1 MHLAMTNARQVG
13 QSPPGLN
20 LRRLA
25 AGGGRY
31 LADEQAAGEL
41 HLVVVRSREPHAR
54 VSVDTREACA
64 APGVRAVL
72 VGSDVRSATEP
83 MAMMWTTQIQADA
96 PTWCLAGDRV
106 RYVGEPIAAV
116 VADDAY
122 LAEDAAELVDVTY
135 ERLPAVVE
143 ASADSEPLLYDDWPD
158 NVFGRTR
165 FEAGDP
171 GAALAGAALIV
182 AGRYTSNRVAGL
194 SLETRGVRAVW
205 DITGESVTVWTST
218 QALHQV
224 RASLSATLRV
234 PESRVRVIC
243 PDVGGAF
250 GNKTCAYIEETLVA
264 FAARVVGRPVRWI
277 ESRSEAFTA
286 TVHGRGAAVDLELG
300 LNADGTIAGLRATVV
315 LDCGATP
322 YMAGAGS
329 GVVTAAMLTGP
340 YRVTDALS
348 ELVAVVTN
356 KTPIG
361 AYRGFGMPEATLAI
375 ERALDEGARRLGIDP
390 IEIRRRN
397 LLRPD
402 ELPYWTPAMMCLDSG
417 RYGELLDLVAD
428 RVDWPRARR
437 EAAEARAMGRL
448 AGVGIA
454 CYVEAS
460 NFGPSAAA
468 AMMGINNPG
477 HDRAVVRM
485 DASGVVT
492 VLTGQ
497 IPMGQGLETVLAQV
511 AADEI
516 GVALESV
523 SVICGDTQACPYT
536 GYASGGSRGAGVA
549 GSAVMMAARGLRER
563 MREIAAHLLE
573 ASGPARVFDSDSGF
587 ADESGAQVSIGQ
599 VAEAAWRAIDLPP
612 DTEPGLESAYT
623 YDPRN
628 FAFTFGAVAVV
639 VEIDRDTGTVS
650 LPRVVFGH
658 DCGRQLNPALVA
670 GQIQGSTAQG
680 IGAALYEQLP
690 YTDDGHPVV
699 ESMWDYLP
707 PLPANVPPVEL
718 VHLETPSPFS
728 LNGAKGA
735 GESGAIPLPAAV
747 ANAIRDAIG
756 DEHAYIVDTIPITA
770 ERLLAAMDSMTSSP
784 APQPQP
790 SAPLR
795 VWAADGGRGF

>member
-1 MHLAMTNARQVG
+1 MTSSRQVG
-13 QSPPGLN
+13 QSPPGLR

-54 VSVDTREACA
+54 ISVDTTKARACA
-64 APGVRAVL
+64 GVHTVL
-72 VGSDVRSATEP
+72 VGSDVRPTTEP

-96 PTWCLAGDRV
+96 QTWCLAGDRV

-116 VADDAY
+116 IADDAY
-122 LAEDAAELVDVTY
+122 LAEDAAELVEVTY
-135 ERLPAVVE
+135 DRLPAVVE
-143 ASADSEPLLYDDWPD
+143 PSADSEPLLYDDWPD
-158 NVFGRTR
+158 NVFGRTC

-171 GAALAGAALIV
+171 VVALTNAALVV
-182 AGRYTSNRVAGL
+182 AGRYSSGRVAGL

-224 RASLSATLRV
+224 RASLSATLAV
-234 PESRVRVIC
+234 PESRVRVVV

-286 TVHGRGAAVDLELG
+286 TVHGRGTAVDLELG
-300 LNADGTIAGLRATVV
+300 LNADGTITGLRARVL

-329 GVVTAAMLTGP
+329 GVVTAAMVTGP
-340 YRVTDALS
+340 YRIADAVS

-361 AYRGFGMPEATLAI
+361 AYRGFGMPEATFAI

-390 IEIRRRN
+390 IEIRHRN

-402 ELPYWTPAMMCLDSG
+402 ELPYWTAAMMCLDSG
-417 RYGELLDLVAD
+417 RYSELLDLVAD
-428 RVDWPRARR
+428 RLDWPRAQRD
-437 EAAEARAMGRL
+437 AAEARATGRL
-448 AGVGIA
+448 VGIGTA
-454 CYVEAS
+454 CYLEAS
-460 NFGPSAAA
+460 NFGPSATA

-485 DASGVVT
+485 DASGWVT

-497 IPMGQGLETVLAQV
+497 TPMGQGLETVLAQV
-511 AADEI
+511 AADEV
-516 GVALESV
+516 GVGLESV
-523 SVICGDTQACPYT
+523 SVICGDTLTCPYT

-549 GSAVMMAARGLRER
+549 GSAVMMASRQLREQ
-563 MREIAAHLLE
+563 MRVIAAHMLE
-573 ASGPARVFDSDSGF
+573 ITDLAAVRDTGLGF
-587 ADESGAQVSIGQ
+587 ADESGAHVTVGQ

-612 DTEPGLESAYT
+612 DTQPGLESSYT
-623 YDPRN
+623 YDPPN
-628 FAFTFGAVAVV
+628 FAFTFGAVAAV
-639 VEIDRDTGTVS
+639 VEIDRDTGAVS
-650 LPRVVFGH
+650 VQRLVFGH
-658 DCGRQLNPALVA
+658 DCGVQLNPANVE
-670 GQIQGSTAQG
+670 GQIFGSTAQG

-690 YTDDGHPVV
+690 YTIEGQPLVQ
-699 ESMWDYLP
+699 SLWDYFP
-707 PLPANVPPVEL
+707 PLPGNIPPIEV

-735 GESGAIPLPAAV
+735 GEGGCIPVPAAL

-756 DEHAYIVDTIPITA
+756 DEYAHIVDTIPITA
-770 ERLLAAMDSMTSSP
+770 EQLLAAIDRMTTSP
-784 APQPQP
+784 PTHQPQP
-790 SAPLR
+790 AT
-795 VWAADGGRGF
+795 AFGGTTS

>member
-1 MHLAMTNARQVG
+1 MTIARQVG

-31 LADEQAAGEL
+31 LADEQTAGEL
-41 HLVVVRSREPHAR
+41 HLVVVRSREPHAQI
-54 VSVDTREACA
+54 SVDTSKARA
-64 APGVRAVL
+64 APGVHAVL

-96 PTWCLAGDRV
+96 PTWCLAGGRV

-116 VADDAY
+116 IAEDAY
-122 LAEDAAELVDVTY
+122 LAEDAAELVEVSY
-135 ERLPAVVE
+135 RRLPAVVE
-143 ASADSEPLLYDDWPD
+143 PSADSQPLLYDDWPD
-158 NVFGRTR
+158 NVFGRTQ

-171 GAALAGAALIV
+171 DAALTNAALVV

-194 SLETRGVRAVW
+194 SLETRGVRAAW

-224 RASLSATLRV
+224 RTSLSATLRV
-234 PESRVRVIC
+234 PESLVRVVC

-250 GNKTCAYIEETLVA
+250 GNKACAYIEETLVA

-286 TVHGRGAAVDLELG
+286 TVHGRGTAVDLELG

-329 GVVTAAMLTGP
+329 GVVTAAMVTGP
-340 YRVTDALS
+340 YRIADALS

-361 AYRGFGMPEATLAI
+361 AYRGFGMPEATFAI

-390 IEIRRRN
+390 IEVRRRN

-402 ELPYWTPAMMCLDSG
+402 ELPYWTTAMMCLDSG
-417 RYGELLDLVAD
+417 RYSELLDLVTGHL
-428 RVDWPRARR
+428 DWPRARH
-437 EAAEARAMGRL
+437 EAAEARAAGRL
-448 AGVGIA
+448 VGVGAA
-454 CYVEAS
+454 CYLEAS

-485 DASGVVT
+485 DASGLVT

-497 IPMGQGLETVLAQV
+497 IPMGQGIETVLAQV

-523 SVICGDTQACPYT
+523 SVVCGDTQCCPYT

-549 GSAVMMAARGLRER
+549 GSAVMMAARGLREQ
-563 MREIAAHLLE
+563 MRVIAAHILE
-573 ASGPARVFDSDSGF
+573 ITDPAAVHDTDSGF
-587 ADESGAQVSIGQ
+587 ADASGAHVSVGQ
-599 VAEAAWRAIDLPP
+599 VADAAWRAIDLPP
-612 DTEPGLESAYT
+612 DAQPGLESAYT

-639 VEIDRDTGTVS
+639 VEVDRDTGAVS
-650 LPRVVFGH
+650 VQRLVFGH

-670 GQIQGSTAQG
+670 GQIQGSTVQG
-680 IGAALYEQLP
+680 LGAALYEQLP
-690 YTDDGHPVV
+690 YTDDGQPVV
-699 ESMWDYLP
+699 QSMWDYFP
-707 PLPANVPPVEL
+707 PLPDNVPPIEL

-735 GESGAIPLPAAV
+735 GESGTIPVPAAL
-747 ANAIRDAIG
+747 ANAIRDALG
-756 DEHAYIVDTIPITA
+756 TEHAHLVDTIPITA
-770 ERLLAAMDSMTSSP
+770 DRLLAAIEATTSHP
-784 APQPQP
+784 AHRLQPI
-790 SAPLR
+790 
-795 VWAADGGRGF
+795 GE

>member
-1 MHLAMTNARQVG
+1 MTTERQVG

-31 LADEQAAGEL
+31 LADERAAGEL

-54 VSVDTREACA
+54 ISVDTSKACV
-64 APGVRAVL
+64 APGVHAVL
-72 VGSDVRSATEP
+72 VGSDVRPATEP

-106 RYVGEPIAAV
+106 RYVGEPVAAV
-116 VADDAY
+116 IADDAY
-122 LAEDAAELVDVTY
+122 LAEDAAELVEVTY
-135 ERLPAVVE
+135 EPMPAVVE
-143 ASADSEPLLYDDWPD
+143 ASAHSEPLLYEDWPD

-171 GAALAGAALIV
+171 DAGLRNAALIV
-182 AGRYTSNRVAGL
+182 AGRYISSRVAGL

-205 DITGESVTVWTST
+205 DLTGESVTVWTST

-224 RASLSATLRV
+224 RTSLSATLRV
-234 PESRVRVIC
+234 PETRVRVLC

-286 TVHGRGAAVDLELG
+286 TVHGRGTEVDLELG
-300 LNADGTIAGLRATVV
+300 LNADGAIAGLRATVV

-329 GVVTAAMLTGP
+329 GVVTAAMVTGP
-340 YRVTDALS
+340 YRIADALS

-402 ELPYWTPAMMCLDSG
+402 ELPYWTAAMMCLDSG
-417 RYGELLDLVAD
+417 RYSELLDLVAD
-428 RVDWPRARR
+428 RIDWPQAQR
-437 EAAEARAMGRL
+437 EAAEARAAGRL
-448 AGVGIA
+448 VGVGTA

-485 DASGVVT
+485 DASGLVT

-497 IPMGQGLETVLAQV
+497 TPMGQGLETVLAQV
-511 AADEI
+511 AAEEV
-516 GVALESV
+516 GVPLESV
-523 SVICGDTQACPYT
+523 SVISGDTQACPYT

-563 MREIAAHLLE
+563 MRVIAAHLLE
-573 ASGPARVFDSDSGF
+573 VTDLATVHDTDSGF
-587 ADESGAQVSIGQ
+587 TVASGAHVTVGQ
-599 VAEAAWRAIDLPP
+599 VADAAWRAIDLPP
-612 DTEPGLESAYT
+612 DTQPGLESAYT

-639 VEIDRDTGTVS
+639 VEIDRDTGAVS
-650 LPRVVFGH
+650 VQRLVFGH
-658 DCGRQLNPALVA
+658 DCGPQLNPALVA
-670 GQIQGSTAQG
+670 GQIHGSTAQG

-690 YTDDGHPVV
+690 YTVDGQPVV
-699 ESMWDYLP
+699 QSMWDYFP
-707 PLPANVPPVEL
+707 PLPGNMPPIEL

-735 GESGAIPLPAAV
+735 GESGAIPVPAAL

-756 DEHAYIVDTIPITA
+756 DEHAHIVDTIPITA
-770 ERLLAAMDSMTSSP
+770 DRLLAAIDSMTSRP
-784 APQPQP
+784 ARQLEP
-790 SAPLR
+790 SVTLR
-795 VWAADGGRGF
+795 GNSF

>member
-1 MHLAMTNARQVG
+1 M
-13 QSPPGLN
+13 
-20 LRRLA
+20 A

-41 HLVVVRSREPHAR
+41 HLVVIRATEPHAR
-54 VSVDTREACA
+54 ISIDTSRACA
-64 APGVRAVL
+64 APGVHAVI
-72 VGSDVRSATEP
+72 VGSDVRPATDP
-83 MAMMWTTQIQADA
+83 MAMIWTAQTQAEA

-116 VADDAY
+116 IADDAY
-122 LAEDAAELVDVTY
+122 LAEDAAELVQVTY
-135 ERLPAVVE
+135 DRLPAVVE
-143 ASADSEPLLYDDWPD
+143 ATTDSEPLLYDDWPD

-171 GAALAGAALIV
+171 VAALADAALVV
-182 AGRYTSNRVAGL
+182 AGRYTSSRVAGL
-194 SLETRGVRAVW
+194 SLETRGVRAAW
-205 DITGESVTVWTST
+205 DITGDSVTVWTST

-224 RASLSATLRV
+224 RASLASTLRM
-234 PESRVRVIC
+234 PQSRVRVLC

-250 GNKTCAYIEETLVA
+250 GNKACAYIEETLVA
-264 FAARVVGRPVRWI
+264 FAARAVRRPVRWI

-286 TVHGRGAAVDLELG
+286 TVHGRGTAVDLELG
-300 LNADGTIAGLRATVV
+300 LNADGTITGIRATVV

-329 GVVTAAMLTGP
+329 GIVTTAMLTGP
-340 YRVTDALS
+340 YRVSHALS

-402 ELPYWTPAMMCLDSG
+402 ELPYWTPTMMCLDSG
-417 RYGELLDLVAD
+417 RYGELLDLVVD
-428 RVDWPRARR
+428 RFGWAQTQR
-437 EAAEARAMGRL
+437 EAAEARAAGRL
-448 AGVGIA
+448 VGVGTS
-454 CYVEAS
+454 CYVEAT

-485 DASGVVT
+485 DATGSVT

-497 IPMGQGLETVLAQV
+497 VPMGQGLETALAQV
-511 AADEI
+511 AADGA

-523 SVICGDTQACPYT
+523 SVLFGDTQASPYT
-536 GYASGGSRGAGVA
+536 GYASGGCRGAGVA
-549 GSAVMMAARGLRER
+549 GSAVMMAARGLREQ
-563 MREIAAHLLE
+563 MRRFAAHLLE
-573 ASGPARVFDSDSGF
+573 VSDPAAVHDTESGGF
-587 ADESGAQVSIGQ
+587 ADESGSHVTVGQ
-599 VAEAAWRAIDLPP
+599 VADAAWRATDLPP
-612 DTEPGLESAYT
+612 DTQPGLESSYT

-650 LPRVVFGH
+650 VQRLVFGH
-658 DCGRQLNPALVA
+658 DCGIQLNPALVA
-670 GQIQGSTAQG
+670 GQIHGSTAQG

-690 YTDDGHPVV
+690 YTSDGQPMVQ
-699 ESMWDYLP
+699 SLWDYLP
-707 PLPANVPPVEL
+707 PLPGNMPPIEL

-728 LNGAKGA
+728 LNGAKGT
-735 GESGAIPLPAAV
+735 GESGCIAVPAAL

-756 DEHAYIVDTIPITA
+756 DEHADIVDTIPITA
-770 ERLLAAMDSMTSSP
+770 DRLLAAIDSPTLP
-784 APQPQP
+784 ARQLQP
-790 SAPLR
+790 SEVLR
-795 VWAADGGRGF
+795 GNAF